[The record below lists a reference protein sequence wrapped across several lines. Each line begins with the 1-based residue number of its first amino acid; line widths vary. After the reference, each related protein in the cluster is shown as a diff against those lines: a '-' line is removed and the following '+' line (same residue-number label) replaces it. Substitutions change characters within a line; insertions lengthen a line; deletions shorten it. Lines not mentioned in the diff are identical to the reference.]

1 MKKLISIVIP
11 MHNESKNISKTYF
24 DLIENIRNMS
34 SYRFEILLVDDGSED
49 DTLIVSKQL
58 KNKVVSKKII
68 EFSRNFGKEAATSAG
83 IKYSSGDAVIIMDA
97 DGQHPSGLIP
107 NLVESWANGNEVV
120 IGVRTTNSGEGL
132 IKKYGSKIYYK
143 LLNILTDGNTVPG
156 STDFRLLDKK
166 VVTEFNK
173 LTERGRITRGL
184 IDWLG
189 YKRSYIEF
197 AANERSDG
205 KASYTLPKLIKLA
218 LNAFVSQSTK
228 PLKAVGLLGLIVT
241 IISTILGFSLFI
253 EQYILGD
260 PLKLSISGTAFLA
273 VFLSFL
279 VGIVLV
285 CQGLL
290 ALYIESIH
298 TESQNR
304 PLYIVARFIE
314 R

>member
-156 STDFRLLDKK
+156 STDFI
-166 VVTEFNK
+166 F
-173 LTERGRITRGL
+173 
-184 IDWLG
+184 
-189 YKRSYIEF
+189 
-197 AANERSDG
+197 
-205 KASYTLPKLIKLA
+205 
-218 LNAFVSQSTK
+218 FVAIQ
-228 PLKAVGLLGLIVT
+228 PGA
-241 IISTILGFSLFI
+241 
-253 EQYILGD
+253 
-260 PLKLSISGTAFLA
+260 
-273 VFLSFL
+273 
-279 VGIVLV
+279 
-285 CQGLL
+285 
-290 ALYIESIH
+290 
-298 TESQNR
+298 
-304 PLYIVARFIE
+304 
-314 R
+314 